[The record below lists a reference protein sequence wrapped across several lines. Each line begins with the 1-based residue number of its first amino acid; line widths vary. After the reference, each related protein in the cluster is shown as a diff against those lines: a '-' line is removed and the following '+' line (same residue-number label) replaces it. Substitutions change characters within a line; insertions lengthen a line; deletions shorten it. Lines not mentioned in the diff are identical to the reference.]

1 MRGCFMYSVQRIIY
15 FSVMLKK
22 FSGMISVLVT
32 IFFVSNYQLEK
43 KNIENIQKPILGE
56 EDLHFA
62 AFVLDKYVFFLFLYE
77 ITGE

>member
-1 MRGCFMYSVQRIIY
+1 
-15 FSVMLKK
+15 MLKK

>member
-1 MRGCFMYSVQRIIY
+1 
-15 FSVMLKK
+15 
-22 FSGMISVLVT
+22 MISVLVT

-43 KNIENIQKPILGE
+43 KNIENIQKPILE